1 VMCSLSGTVRTI
13 EGEHRS
19 DKVRHLTGVDLITP
33 P

>member
-1 VMCSLSGTVRTI
+1 VRTI